1 MRTVNTALR
10 GEQVR
15 LLLRKFEH
23 LIVGQNEA
31 IDKITNLL
39 ERFLG
44 GLADP
49 KRPIGSAIFLGPT
62 GVGKTAVVEAMCE
75 GLYGKADHMVKID
88 CAEYQH
94 SHEVAKLIGSPPG
107 YLGHKDTP
115 ARLKQEMIASLYTPE
130 VPFAVVLFD
139 EIEKAADE
147 VWQLMLGVLDR
158 GTLTLGDNSKTDFTK
173 TIVIMT
179 SNVGARAIN
188 EDGRLGFG
196 NPNATEF
203 TSKIIEDK
211 SLSAARSK
219 FTPEFL
225 NRLDEI
231 VVFNTLDKDAIEK
244 IMHMECN
251 KIKKALLE
259 KAGTKIEV
267 SPAAFKELLVRGF
280 DKKYNA
286 RGIRRTLEKEIM
298 TPMARAISSYEVT
311 WGDFI
316 IMDYRDGT
324 FHFHAIGVQKESPDG
339 IVRVY
344 PEGSIPKGQLPLS
357 KLQ

>member
-1 MRTVNTALR
+1 MRTINTALR

-15 LLLRKFEH
+15 LLLHKFEH
-23 LIVGQNEA
+23 LIVGQDEA
-31 IDKITNLL
+31 IDKVTNLL

-44 GLADP
+44 GLSDP
-49 KRPIGSAIFLGPT
+49 RRPIGSAIFLGPT

-88 CAEYQH
+88 CAEFQH

-107 YLGHKDTP
+107 YLGHRETP
-115 ARLKQEMIASLYTPE
+115 ARLTQKTIADLYTND
-130 VPFAVVLFD
+130 VPFAVILFD

-147 VWQLMLGVLDR
+147 IWQLLLGVLDR
-158 GTLTLGDNSKTDFTK
+158 GLLTLGDNSKTDFTK

-179 SNVGARAIN
+179 SNVGARGIT
-188 EDGRLGFG
+188 EDGKLGFG
-196 NPNATEF
+196 HPNSEEF

-211 SLSAARSK
+211 SMSAARAK

-231 VVFNTLDKDAIEK
+231 VVFNTLDRTAIET

-267 SPAAFKELLVRGF
+267 SPAAFKELLERGF

-298 TPMARAISSYEVT
+298 TPMARAISSYEIT

-316 IMDYRDGT
+316 VMDYRDGK

-339 IVRVY
+339 TIRVY
-344 PEGSIPKGQLPLS
+344 PEGSIPTRQL
-357 KLQ
+357 

>member
-1 MRTVNTALR
+1 MRTINTALR

-15 LLLRKFEH
+15 LLLKKFEH

-31 IDKITNLL
+31 IDKVTNLL
-39 ERFLG
+39 ERYLG
-44 GLADP
+44 GLGDP

-62 GVGKTAVVEAMCE
+62 GVGKTSVVEAMCE
-75 GLYGKADHMVKID
+75 GLYGKSDHMVKID
-88 CAEYQH
+88 CAEFQH

-107 YLGHKDTP
+107 YLGHRETP
-115 ARLKQEMIASLYTPE
+115 ARLKQATITDLYTPD

-147 VWQLMLGVLDR
+147 IWELLLGVLDR
-158 GTLTLGDNSKTDFTK
+158 GTLTLGDNTKTDFTK

-179 SNVGARAIN
+179 SNVGAREIT
-188 EDGRLGFG
+188 EDGQLGFG

-211 SLSAARSK
+211 SLSAARAK

-231 VVFNTLDKDAIEK
+231 VVFNTLDKSAIEK

-251 KIKKALLE
+251 KIKKSLSA
-259 KAGTKIEV
+259 KAGTKLEV

-298 TPMARAISSYEVT
+298 TPLARAISSFEVT

-316 IMDYRDGT
+316 VMDYRNAK
-324 FHFHAIGVQKESPDG
+324 FYFHALGRRDG
-339 IVRVY
+339 DGLFRINEKSDLSKR
-344 PEGSIPKGQLPLS
+344 QLPLPP
-357 KLQ
+357 L